1 MHWRVNGKLLKS
13 VVDNYNVLISTW
25 EESLE
30 EKLESD
36 IRARIGGVKSQM
48 ETFDFYLGQKV
59 ACLILKVTDNFSATL
74 QTSSMTASDRGPSGS
89 CWSNPHVGNHA

>member
-1 MHWRVNGKLLKS
+1 MRWTVNGNLLKS

-30 EKLESD
+30 EKLESN

-48 ETFDFYLGQKV
+48 EKLDFYFGQKV
-59 ACLILKVTDNFSATL
+59 ACLILKVTDNLSATL
-74 QTSSMTASDRGPSGS
+74 QTSIIDVSQRGPSGS
-89 CWSNPHVGNHA
+89 CWNNPTRWKS